1 MKIFEWFVRTL
12 YWLQLFAAPVILF
25 GIISLVVYSKTEN
38 KISAIVLLSIG
49 FLSGIFLA
57 EFIRRKYGLE
67 KFFANLYGSTP
78 INGKSKQ

>member
-1 MKIFEWFVRTL
+1 MKIFEWFTRTL

-25 GIISLVVYSKTEN
+25 GIISLVVYSRTEN
-38 KISAIVLLSIG
+38 KISAIILLSIS

-57 EFIRRKYGLE
+57 EFVRRKYGLE
-67 KFFANLYGSTP
+67 KFFANLYGSIP